1 MQFKSVSF
9 KVFVS
14 ANVLMLGL
22 FAFFLAPAILL
33 KQLEFNGAEIVEL
46 LSIYMGMTAVISAVC
61 FLTKKIGIAKYFLVE
76 FILLA
81 IIFAYLGYKFNVLIF

>member
-1 MQFKSVSF
+1 MQFKNVSF
-9 KVFVS
+9 KIFVS

-46 LSIYMGMTAVISAVC
+46 LSIYMGMTTVSSAV
-61 FLTKKIGIAKYFLVE
+61 
-76 FILLA
+76 
-81 IIFAYLGYKFNVLIF
+81 